1 MVARLI
7 RDCKEVKLDN
17 DSVWAKCKMVSNFR
31 QTARP
36 LRKVGT
42 GKRQNAASRRSY
54 AKVTQE
60 AFQEASHDAGEKKTK
75 PAKNFGGL
83 ANSTL
88 GGWCCA

>member
-1 MVARLI
+1 MVARLV
-7 RDCKEVKLDN
+7 RDCKEVELDN

-42 GKRQNAASRRSY
+42 GKRQKAASRRSY
-54 AKVTQE
+54 AKVTRE

-75 PAKNFGGL
+75 PAKSFGEL

-88 GGWCCA
+88 GGWCRA